1 MSLETSDFLQADD
14 INKVFRV
21 VEAVSLGFVTD
32 EQIENYLG
40 LNSGSRQGR
49 YYRLAAEKIGLI
61 INSENN
67 ASLTTTGQLFIN
79 SSLNDRAI
87 LAQNLIASLPVFA
100 QVISYFRTNSPI
112 SINQL
117 NTYFLS
123 IYPGEASTAS
133 RRFSTFMNYI
143 RYLGLPIQQ

>member
-21 VEAVSLGFVTD
+21 VEAVSAGLITD

-40 LNSGSRQGR
+40 LNSKSRQGR

-67 ASLTTTGQLFIN
+67 ASLTTTGQFFIN
-79 SSLNDRAI
+79 SSLNERAI
-87 LAQNLIASLPVFA
+87 LAQNLIASLPVFS
-100 QVISYFRTNSPI
+100 QVISHFRGNIPI
-112 SINQL
+112 NINQL
-117 NTYFLS
+117 NSYFLS
-123 IYPGEASTAS
+123 IYPGEASTAA

-143 RYLGLPIQQ
+143 RYLGLPIH

>member
-14 INKVFRV
+14 INKVFGV
-21 VEAVSLGFVTD
+21 VEAVSAGLITD

-40 LNSGSRQGR
+40 LNSKSRQGR

-67 ASLTTTGQLFIN
+67 ASLTTTGQFFIN
-79 SSLNDRAI
+79 SSLNERAI
-87 LAQNLIASLPVFA
+87 LAQNLIASLPVFS
-100 QVISYFRTNSPI
+100 QVISHFRGNI
-112 SINQL
+112 SININQL
-117 NTYFLS
+117 NSYFLS
-123 IYPGEASTAS
+123 IYPGEASTAA

-143 RYLGLPIQQ
+143 RYLGLPIH

>member
-1 MSLETSDFLQADD
+1 MEVSDCRIYHIIAIRSFLKYLSRRD
-14 INKVFRV
+14 IK
-21 VEAVSLGFVTD
+21 S
-32 EQIENYLG
+32 
-40 LNSGSRQGR
+40 
-49 YYRLAAEKIGLI
+49 LAAEKIGLI

>member
-100 QVISYFRTNSPI
+100 QVISYFRTNWI
-112 SINQL
+112 A
-117 NTYFLS
+117 TDFVD
-123 IYPGEASTAS
+123 
-133 RRFSTFMNYI
+133 TF
-143 RYLGLPIQQ
+143 